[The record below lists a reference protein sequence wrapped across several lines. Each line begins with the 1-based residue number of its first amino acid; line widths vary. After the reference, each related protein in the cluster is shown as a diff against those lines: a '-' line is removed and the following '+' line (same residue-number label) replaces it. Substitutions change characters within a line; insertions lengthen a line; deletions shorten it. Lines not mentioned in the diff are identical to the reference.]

1 MDNKWGLIFAATL
14 FFNTQMP
21 VTRLC
26 ATDSSAKP
34 VHQPRQL
41 LIDNQ
46 PWIGDFDKM
55 IERRMIRVLVPYSRT
70 LYFGNKGHEH
80 GITAENIRDFES
92 YINNKYRKQFG
103 NRPVTVYI
111 LPTTRDKLFSDL
123 NAGTGDIAAGN
134 LTETKKRLKTAD
146 FVAPADQKLVNE
158 IIVTGST
165 SPAIASTD
173 DLSGK
178 TVYVRKTSSYYE
190 SLQALNERLE
200 KQGKPKVNVTFVPD
214 ALEDEDMME
223 MANAGLLEIIVVDD
237 WIAGI
242 WGQILP
248 KVKLHSDIRLREG
261 GRLGWAIRKGS
272 PKLKEELMDYYTQY
286 LKKRNI
292 FEKRLKQYMQE
303 TKQIRNIRA
312 AADIKRF
319 EQTLSLFKK
328 YGDKY
333 DFDPLMLAAQGYQES
348 RLNQNAR
355 SPAGAIG
362 VMQIMPATGAELGVG
377 NIRILEPNIHAG
389 AKYMD
394 RLMTNYF
401 PDAKFSEAARPL
413 FAFASYNAGP
423 GNIAKMR
430 ELARKRGFDP
440 NKWFNNV
447 EIIVAEK
454 IGQETTVY
462 VRNIY
467 KYYVS
472 YKLTLDAIETSRKV
486 HEKAMK
492 RM

>member
-1 MDNKWGLIFAATL
+1 M
-14 FFNTQMP
+14 
-21 VTRLC
+21 
-26 ATDSSAKP
+26 
-34 VHQPRQL
+34 
-41 LIDNQ
+41 
-46 PWIGDFDKM
+46 
-55 IERRMIRVLVPYSRT
+55 
-70 LYFGNKGHEH
+70 
-80 GITAENIRDFES
+80 
-92 YINNKYRKQFG
+92 
-103 NRPVTVYI
+103 
-111 LPTTRDKLFSDL
+111 
-123 NAGTGDIAAGN
+123 
-134 LTETKKRLKTAD
+134 
-146 FVAPADQKLVNE
+146 
-158 IIVTGST
+158 
-165 SPAIASTD
+165 
-173 DLSGK
+173 
-178 TVYVRKTSSYYE
+178 
-190 SLQALNERLE
+190 
-200 KQGKPKVNVTFVPD
+200 NVTFVPD
-214 ALEDEDMME
+214 AMEDEDMME

-242 WGQILP
+242 WGPILP
-248 KVKLHSDIRLREG
+248 KVKLHPDIRLREG
-261 GRLGWAIRKGS
+261 GRLGWAIRHGS

-362 VMQIMPATGAELGVG
+362 VMQIMPATGAELRVG